1 MTQYELILL
10 WLRENGSITPMEA
23 FNHLGITK
31 LATRIGEMIRNGVK
45 IIKTREEGLNRY
57 GVKTHWVKYTLKQA

>member
-23 FNHLGITK
+23 FSHLGITK

-57 GVKTHWVKYTLKQA
+57 GAKTHWVKYTLKQA